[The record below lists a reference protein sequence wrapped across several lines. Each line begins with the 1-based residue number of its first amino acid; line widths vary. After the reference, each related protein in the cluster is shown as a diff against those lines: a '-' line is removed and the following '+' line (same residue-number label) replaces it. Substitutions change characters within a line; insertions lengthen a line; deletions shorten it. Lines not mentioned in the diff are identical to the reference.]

1 MNNANL
7 QAEMIRS
14 QIKVAELAQKN
25 AIALQTDRMKLMQR
39 EDIKTEKEYH
49 QTFLSATDD
58 GRLILQVQRFGA
70 PLSGAL
76 PIRNVRS
83 RLLVSSRERNND
95 SAVME
100 VSGII
105 DFRGTSFSMYIPK
118 DKISD
123 PRYILAAFRS
133 VGVDFHVNPSKEGEL
148 GIRIINF
155 LLSNAQ
161 RVEIPPHSGWYKVHG
176 EWKYAMPDDVTMEEI
191 EKCI

>member
-1 MNNANL
+1 MYNFNV
-7 QAEMIRS
+7 QAEMMRS
-14 QIKVAELAQKN
+14 QIKIAELAQRNK
-25 AIALQTDRMKLMQR
+25 IALQTDRMRIMQR
-39 EDIKTEKEYH
+39 EDMKTEKEYH

-100 VSGII
+100 ISGLI
-105 DFRGTSFSMYIPK
+105 DSRGTSFSMYIPK
-118 DKISD
+118 NKICDS
-123 PRYILAAFRS
+123 RYILAAFRS
-133 VGVDFHVNPSKEGEL
+133 VGVDFHVNPSKEAEL

-161 RVEIPPHSGWYKVHG
+161 RVEIPPHSGWYKVRG
-176 EWKYAMPDDVTMEEI
+176 EWKYAMPDKVTMEEVQKWI
-191 EKCI
+191 